1 VKLKQHC
8 CLRGQRGKYLIRCC
22 ILYSDLVIVI
32 VVLLWKLLVIVQLI
46 KMEVA
51 KLKGF

>member
-1 VKLKQHC
+1 M
-8 CLRGQRGKYLIRCC
+8 C

-32 VVLLWKLLVIVQLI
+32 VVLLWKLLVIVQLT
-46 KMEVA
+46 KMEMA